1 MIKRS
6 FCACLAMLV
15 GGLID
20 QASAQEYSPP
30 IAPASQEG
38 QLAISGFKIP
48 EGVEAKLFAAEP
60 MLANPVVF
68 GIDQTTGQVYVC
80 ETFRQQKGVEDN
92 RSHMNWLL
100 DDLSLQTVDD
110 RVKMFR
116 KYLGDQVQD
125 YSKEQDRLRL
135 IEDTNGDGVA
145 DKATVF
151 ADGFNAIEDGT
162 GAGVLI
168 HNGDVFYTCIP
179 KLWKLR
185 DSSGDGKADSKE
197 ALADGFGVRVAF
209 RGHDMHGLQLGP
221 DGRVYF
227 SIGDRGYHV
236 TNKEGQLLA
245 RPDTGAV
252 FRCDLD
258 GSNLEVFAFG
268 LRNPQ
273 ELAFDNYGNLFTGDN
288 NSDSGDKARWVYV
301 VEGGDTGWRMY
312 YQYLPDRGPWN
323 REHIW
328 HPYRED
334 ADTTAKQPASI
345 IPPLLNLG
353 DGPSGLV
360 HYPGTGLPERYNGH
374 FFLADFRG
382 SAVNSGIRSFAVEP
396 QGASFK
402 VVDSHW
408 YLERV
413 LATDVDFT
421 PDGRM
426 LVSDWVDGW
435 NGPGK
440 GRLYSFTDKASSGD
454 VTQKV
459 AGLLR
464 RGLADAPAAN
474 VAQLLGHVD
483 QRVRQMAQFELAK
496 RNDLATLTSV
506 MGSDSTQLAQ
516 IHAVWAAWQLGRA
529 KQSVAPLIVKA
540 LAGKDAEVR
549 AQAAKVAGELRLTE
563 TEATLIGQLKTG
575 TPREQF
581 FAAIAL
587 GHLQSSAAIPAL
599 ADLLAANQDNDPM
612 LRHAAAM
619 GLTGAADRAEVK
631 KLAAHTSR
639 SVRLGVVLA
648 LRRWQDPEIAKFL
661 NDGDPDVVLE
671 AARAIHDLPIADAMP
686 ALAAL
691 ADQPL
696 SDASLIRRVL
706 NANFRL
712 GLAEGA
718 ARIARFAATN
728 RSLEHLRLEAIEELK
743 LWAEPPVLDRV
754 TNEHRPLAARDA
766 ALAKPAVQ
774 SALGALL
781 ASGDKVREEGI
792 KLAAKY
798 EIREVDPEL
807 TKLFRDAA
815 QPVNVRVES
824 LKALGA
830 LKSARIREVVDHAI
844 SDKEPSIRSE
854 ALRQLAALD
863 PGRAVQAMA
872 PVFNTGTP
880 AEQQAA
886 IRVLGGI
893 PNDEAEVLLTQ
904 LFTKM
909 VNDALIP
916 EAQLDLIEALEAR
929 KSERATAAI
938 KRYQDAMSANADVL
952 FQNRFSLHGGDAE
965 RGKEVFFGNAAASCR
980 RCHKVA
986 GQGGAVGPDLS
997 AVGIT
1002 AEGKPKDRRELLESI
1017 LLPNAKIAKGFE
1029 TVVLVTDDGLI
1040 YTGVLREE
1048 TAETVKLMTA
1058 TGEVVSVPKA
1068 KIEERASG
1076 KSGMPEDVAKG
1087 LSRRDLRDLV
1097 EYLSKQVTPA
1107 DPEKH

>member
-1 MIKRS
+1 VIKRS
-6 FCACLAMLV
+6 FCACLAVLV
-15 GGLID
+15 GGLVD
-20 QASAQEYSPP
+20 HASAQEYSPP

-60 MLANPVVF
+60 MLANPVVL
-68 GIDQTTGQVYVC
+68 GIDQSTGQVYVC

-110 RVKMFR
+110 RVKMFQ

-125 YSKEQDRLRL
+125 YTKEQDRLRL

-236 TNKEGQLLA
+236 TNKEGKLLA

-334 ADTTAKQPASI
+334 ADTAAKQPASI

-382 SAVNSGIRSFAVEP
+382 SAANSGIRSFAVEP

-413 LATDVDFT
+413 LATDVDFS

-440 GRLYSFTDKASSGD
+440 GRLYSFTDKASAGD

-459 AGLLR
+459 AALLR
-464 RGLADAPAAN
+464 RGLADAPAAD

-506 MGSDSTQLAQ
+506 LGSDSTQLAK

-529 KQSVAPLIVKA
+529 KQSVAPLIVTA

-619 GLTGAADRAEVK
+619 GLTGAADREEVK

-648 LRRWQDPEIAKFL
+648 LQRWQDPEIAKFL
-661 NDGDPDVVLE
+661 NDGDLDIVLE

-766 ALAKPAVQ
+766 TLAKPAVQ

-781 ASGDKVREEGI
+781 ASSDKVREEGI

-807 TKLFRDAA
+807 TKLFSDAA

-830 LKSARIREVVDHAI
+830 LKSARIREVVDQAI
-844 SDKEPSIRSE
+844 MDKEPSIRSE
-854 ALRQLAALD
+854 ALRQLATLD
-863 PGRAVQAMA
+863 PARAVQAMA

-893 PNDEAEVLLTQ
+893 PSNEAEILLTQ

-929 KSERATAAI
+929 KSERATAAL
-938 KRYQDAMSANADVL
+938 KRYQDAMAANADVL

-980 RCHKVA
+980 RCHKVG

-1076 KSGMPEDVAKG
+1076 KSGMPEDVSKG